1 MAYRNGDRYQ
11 QQLFP
16 KSIEDYVKPDDP
28 VRAYDAF
35 VEALDFKQLGIELDE
50 NKVGNSQYNPKT
62 MLKILIYGTAY
73 GFRSS
78 RKLERAINHNISF
91 IWLSGGLTPDHKTI
105 SEFRRK
111 HKSALKKVLRQLA
124 KMCINLG
131 LIEGNTLF
139 VDGTKIRASASIKNS
154 WTKDKCAKYLK
165 NIDARIKSILDECD
179 RTDEAE
185 QNCNSLVTM
194 DKELENKEIL
204 KRKVESILKEI
215 EQTDKKTV
223 NTVDSECCNYSSIQ
237 GSHAGYNAQSV
248 VDEKHGLIVNTDV
261 VNENNDLNQFAE
273 QVNQAN
279 KIIDNKCEIA
289 CADAGYFDTD
299 ELEKIDKQNIKV
311 IVPTKAQASKKECKP
326 FSKERFKYDQD
337 NDCYICPEGKTLRY
351 SHIQKKTGNRV
362 YRITEANICHNCSH
376 YKECTGSRDGRT
388 IGDLDN
394 AEVRR
399 KLEKQYETSES
410 QQIYKLR
417 KCKVEL
423 PFGHIK
429 RNLGVSSFLL
439 RGLDGVKAEMAI
451 LATCFNLA
459 RMISI
464 FGINGIIEKLRA

>member
-1 MAYRNGDRYQ
+1 MAYRNGNRYQ

-16 KSIEDYVKPDDP
+16 KSIEDYVKTDDP

-35 VEALDFKQLGIELDE
+35 VEALDFKQIGIELDE

-78 RKLERAINHNISF
+78 RKLERAINHNLSF
-91 IWLSGGLTPDHKTI
+91 IWLSGGLIPDHKTI

-111 HKSALKKVLRQLA
+111 HKTALKKVLRQLA

-139 VDGTKIRASASIKNS
+139 VDGTKIRANASIKHS

-165 NIDARIKSILDECD
+165 NIDVRIKSILDKCD
-179 RTDEAE
+179 STDEAE

-204 KRKVESILKEI
+204 KRKIEAILKEI
-215 EQTDKKTV
+215 EQADKKTV
-223 NTVDSECCNYSSIQ
+223 NTVDPECCNYSSIQ

-279 KIIDNKCEIA
+279 EVLDSKCDIA

-326 FSKERFKYDQD
+326 F
-337 NDCYICPEGKTLRY
+337 
-351 SHIQKKTGNRV
+351 
-362 YRITEANICHNCSH
+362 ICHDCSH

-399 KLEKQYETSES
+399 KLEKQYEIPES